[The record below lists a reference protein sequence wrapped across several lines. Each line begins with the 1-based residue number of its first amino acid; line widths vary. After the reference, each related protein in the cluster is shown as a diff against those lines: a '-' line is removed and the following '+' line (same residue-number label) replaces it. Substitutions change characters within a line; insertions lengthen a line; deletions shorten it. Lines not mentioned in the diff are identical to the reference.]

1 MFNPSR
7 EDARQLFFDTWRKYQ
22 TQEPV
27 TGIES
32 MVLEL
37 VLQHPEYHALLS
49 KPAQYLD
56 SDYPPELGTTNP
68 FLHLSLHLA
77 INEQHSINQPA
88 GIQQRYAD
96 LLARHDEPHA
106 AQHALMECLAEM
118 IWQAQRQQTPP
129 DAAVYFDCLD
139 RTIALK
145 SKPQI

>member
-7 EDARQLFFDTWRKYQ
+7 EDVRQLFFDTWRKYQ
-22 TQEPV
+22 MQETV
-27 TGIES
+27 TGLEA

-49 KPAQYLD
+49 KPGQYLD
-56 SDYPPELGTTNP
+56 RDYPPELGTTNP

-77 INEQHSINQPA
+77 ISEQQSINQPA

-96 LLARHDEPHA
+96 LLAQYGEPHA

-129 DAAVYFDCLD
+129 DVAVYFECLD
-139 RTIALK
+139 RTICRT
-145 SKPQI
+145 Q

>member
-22 TQEPV
+22 TQEAV
-27 TGIES
+27 TGLEA

-49 KPAQYLD
+49 NPAQYLD

-77 INEQHSINQPA
+77 ISEQYSINQPA

-96 LLARHDEPHA
+96 LLAQYGEPHA

-118 IWQAQRQQTPP
+118 IWQAQRQQTAP
-129 DAAVYFDCLD
+129 DAAIYFECLD
-139 RTIALK
+139 RKICGA
-145 SKPQI
+145 Q